1 MKFPLLLA
9 QGAEGIAVGLA
20 SKILPHNFNE
30 LISASIAH
38 LRGEE
43 FQLYP
48 DFPTGGMI
56 DVSRYNDGLRGGA
69 VKVRA
74 KISKLDKNT
83 LAITEIPFSTTTES
97 IKDSILKANQKGK
110 IKIRR
115 VDDNTARKAE
125 IIVQVAA
132 GESCDKTI
140 DALYA
145 FTLCEVSISP
155 NACVIKDDKPAFMGV
170 SEILRHSAEH
180 TKGLL
185 KKELEIA
192 LAEHNEAWHAASLE
206 RIFIENKLYQL
217 IEGCKSREEAYTA
230 VDKGL
235 EPFKPLL
242 RREVTIEDVQR
253 LTELKFIRISRFDSD
268 KADNE
273 IKQIEK
279 DIKQTKHD
287 LAHLTEYAIAYF
299 EHIREKYGK
308 GKERQTEIREFDSIE
323 ATKVAVSNA
332 KLYVDREEGFFGI
345 GKAMKDAEFVCDCS
359 DIDDVIVILRDGR
372 YIITKVAEKKFVDK
386 NIYYIGVFKRND
398 ERTIYNILYRDG
410 KGGAIM
416 MKRCAIKGITR
427 DKEYDLTKGTAKS
440 DILYLSVNPN
450 GEAEVLK
457 VYFRP
462 RPRLKKMIVDLDF
475 SELAIKGRQSQGNL
489 FSRYP
494 IHKIVLKEK
503 GVSTLAGQ
511 NIWWDDDVRRLNS
524 EGRGVLIGEFKGND
538 KIVVWTAKNLAYI
551 TGFDTQQHFPDDT
564 LRVERYEP
572 GKVYNVCYF
581 DNEQGYY
588 YMKRFALEQTDKAQ
602 YFLDED
608 GSARFESISGA
619 KGATLQITYKGAHE
633 NRPADMVDVDEF
645 VGVKSCKA
653 KGKRLTT
660 FDVATLTFIEPEIV
674 EEEPQNEPE
683 PIDEEIEEIEQIEE
697 IAEEEIEVVK
707 PVNNSG
713 TPIEIVRNN
722 IDESNSEQLNL
733 F

>member
-1 MKFPLLLA
+1 MKRLLLLA
-9 QGAEGIAVGLA
+9 ALLVGLTACSEQAPASLDREAMRDAVLARITGAE
-20 SKILPHNFNE
+20 
-30 LISASIAH
+30 
-38 LRGEE
+38 
-43 FQLYP
+43 Q
-48 DFPTGGMI
+48 PTE
-56 DVSRYNDGLRGGA
+56 VL
-69 VKVRA
+69 
-74 KISKLDKNT
+74 
-83 LAITEIPFSTTTES
+83 
-97 IKDSILKANQKGK
+97 SIL
-110 IKIRR
+110 
-115 VDDNTARKAE
+115 D
-125 IIVQVAA
+125 
-132 GESCDKTI
+132 
-140 DALYA
+140 
-145 FTLCEVSISP
+145 
-155 NACVIKDDKPAFMGV
+155 
-170 SEILRHSAEH
+170 
-180 TKGLL
+180 
-185 KKELEIA
+185 
-192 LAEHNEAWHAASLE
+192 
-206 RIFIENKLYQL
+206 
-217 IEGCKSREEAYTA
+217 
-230 VDKGL
+230 
-235 EPFKPLL
+235 
-242 RREVTIEDVQR
+242 
-253 LTELKFIRISRFDSD
+253 
-268 KADNE
+268 
-273 IKQIEK
+273 
-279 DIKQTKHD
+279 
-287 LAHLTEYAIAYF
+287 
-299 EHIREKYGK
+299 
-308 GKERQTEIREFDSIE
+308 
-323 ATKVAVSNA
+323 
-332 KLYVDREEGFFGI
+332 FG
-345 GKAMKDAEFVCDCS
+345 AVCDCS

-372 YIITKVAEKKFVDK
+372 YVITKVAEKKFVDK

-427 DKEYDLTKGTAKS
+427 DKEYDLTKGTPKS

-457 VYFRP
+457 IYFRP

-524 EGRGVLIGEFKGND
+524 DGRGQLLGEFKGND

-564 LRVERYEP
+564 VRVERYEA
-572 GKVYNVCYF
+572 GKVYNLCYF

-608 GSARFESISGA
+608 GSCRFECISGA
-619 KGATLQITYKGAHE
+619 KGAQLQITYKGAQAS
-633 NRPADMVDVDEF
+633 RPADMVDVEEF

-660 FDVATLTFIEPEIV
+660 FDVDTLTFIEPEIV
-674 EEEPQNEPE
+674 EPEEPEGGDEPIDDDAEPMVE
-683 PIDEEIEEIEQIEE
+683 PIDEVV
-697 IAEEEIEVVK
+697 EEEAAEIVK

-713 TPIEIVRNN
+713 TPIEIVRND

>member
-1 MKFPLLLA
+1 M
-9 QGAEGIAVGLA
+9 
-20 SKILPHNFNE
+20 
-30 LISASIAH
+30 
-38 LRGEE
+38 
-43 FQLYP
+43 
-48 DFPTGGMI
+48 
-56 DVSRYNDGLRGGA
+56 
-69 VKVRA
+69 
-74 KISKLDKNT
+74 
-83 LAITEIPFSTTTES
+83 
-97 IKDSILKANQKGK
+97 
-110 IKIRR
+110 
-115 VDDNTARKAE
+115 
-125 IIVQVAA
+125 
-132 GESCDKTI
+132 
-140 DALYA
+140 
-145 FTLCEVSISP
+145 
-155 NACVIKDDKPAFMGV
+155 
-170 SEILRHSAEH
+170 
-180 TKGLL
+180 
-185 KKELEIA
+185 
-192 LAEHNEAWHAASLE
+192 
-206 RIFIENKLYQL
+206 
-217 IEGCKSREEAYTA
+217 
-230 VDKGL
+230 
-235 EPFKPLL
+235 
-242 RREVTIEDVQR
+242 
-253 LTELKFIRISRFDSD
+253 
-268 KADNE
+268 
-273 IKQIEK
+273 
-279 DIKQTKHD
+279 
-287 LAHLTEYAIAYF
+287 
-299 EHIREKYGK
+299 
-308 GKERQTEIREFDSIE
+308 
-323 ATKVAVSNA
+323 
-332 KLYVDREEGFFGI
+332 
-345 GKAMKDAEFVCDCS
+345 
-359 DIDDVIVILRDGR
+359 
-372 YIITKVAEKKFVDK
+372 
-386 NIYYIGVFKRND
+386 
-398 ERTIYNILYRDG
+398 
-410 KGGAIM
+410 
-416 MKRCAIKGITR
+416 
-427 DKEYDLTKGTAKS
+427 
-440 DILYLSVNPN
+440 
-450 GEAEVLK
+450 
-457 VYFRP
+457 
-462 RPRLKKMIVDLDF
+462 
-475 SELAIKGRQSQGNL
+475 
-489 FSRYP
+489 
-494 IHKIVLKEK
+494 KEK